1 MIDMLHIFKYC
12 TNFKNRKQKFRKF
25 KSIPKDPQL
34 LKTRFTFQY
43 CLTLISYPTMLPCK
57 TKNTEEKKLIEER
70 SVVGRRNLYNRKVI
84 KQEKTKL

>member
-1 MIDMLHIFKYC
+1 
-12 TNFKNRKQKFRKF
+12 
-25 KSIPKDPQL
+25 
-34 LKTRFTFQY
+34 
-43 CLTLISYPTMLPCK
+43 MLPCK